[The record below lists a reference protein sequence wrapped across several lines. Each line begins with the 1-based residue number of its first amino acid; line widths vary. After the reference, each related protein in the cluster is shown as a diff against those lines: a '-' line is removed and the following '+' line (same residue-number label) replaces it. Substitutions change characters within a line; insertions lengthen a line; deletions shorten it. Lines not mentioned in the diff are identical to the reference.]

1 MDPQQ
6 LREALDFGVDAARVA
21 GELTLRHFQAHTAVE
36 WKADRSPVTIADRDA
51 ESLLRKRIEIAFP
64 THGIVGEEHGEK
76 AGRDPVRWILDP
88 IDGTMSFICGV
99 PLYSVLIGVEE
110 RGAMVAGVIHMPA
123 LRETVFAAR
132 GQGCFWNDRP
142 ARVSTIDNLSAARI
156 FNSPLKVMRRCGR
169 GAAFERLA
177 DACLADRGCVDGY
190 GYALVATGRAEA
202 VVDPA
207 MNLWDTAAVV
217 PCVIEAGGRITDWTG
232 VADHTRPEAVATNG
246 RLHEAVLR
254 ALRGP

>member
-1 MDPQQ
+1 MDAAQ
-6 LREALDFGVDAARVA
+6 LREVLEFAVDAARAA
-21 GELTLRHFQAHTAVE
+21 GELTLRHFQANTAVE

-51 ESLLRKRIEIAFP
+51 EALLRERIEGAYP
-64 THGIVGEEHGEK
+64 THSIVGEEHGQK
-76 AGRDPVRWILDP
+76 QGREPVRWILDP

-110 RGAMVAGVIHMPA
+110 RGEMVAGVIHMPA

-132 GQGCFWNDRP
+132 GLGCFWNERP
-142 ARVSTIDNLSAARI
+142 ARVSTIDDLSLARI
-156 FNSPLKVMRRCGR
+156 FNAPVKLMRRCGR
-169 GAAFERLA
+169 GAAFDRLA

-202 VVDPA
+202 VIDPI

-217 PCVIEAGGRITDWTG
+217 PCVVEAGGRVTDWNG

-246 RLHEAVLR
+246 QLHDAVLR
-254 ALRGP
+254 ALAGA